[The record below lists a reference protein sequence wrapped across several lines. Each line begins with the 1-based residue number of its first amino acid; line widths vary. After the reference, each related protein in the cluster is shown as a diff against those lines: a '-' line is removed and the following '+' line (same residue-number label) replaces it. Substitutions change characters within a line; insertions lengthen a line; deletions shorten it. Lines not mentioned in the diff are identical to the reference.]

1 MSELDLLGA
10 GRRDVANR
18 GRLLGAALLAFVCA
32 FALVGPILVA
42 ADPLRQDLTAVL
54 SPPGTA
60 YLLGSDHLGRS
71 ILARLA
77 AATRVS
83 LGLALLTA
91 VSAAI
96 PGIMLGLVAAW
107 RGGWIERCLSLFAD
121 AVLAL
126 PGLLLV
132 VLLAAFAPGEFAP
145 LYVGLAL
152 ALWVE
157 YFRVVRAT
165 TSALLARPQIEAAR
179 LLGFGPIHIV
189 RRHLLPELAPL
200 LITLLAFSVGAAV
213 LAISTLSFVGIGLR
227 PPTPE
232 WGSMMTE
239 LLPFYDEAPAQ
250 LLMPAALLF
259 MTVLGLQLAAG
270 RDRR

>member
-1 MSELDLLGA
+1 MSEVDLLGA
-10 GRRDVANR
+10 GRRDVASR
-18 GRLLGAALLAFVCA
+18 GRFLGAALLILVCA
-32 FALVGPILVA
+32 FALLGPMLVA
-42 ADPLRQDLTAVL
+42 ADPLRQDLAAVL
-54 SPPGTA
+54 TPPGST

-71 ILARLA
+71 ILARLTV
-77 AATRVS
+77 ATRIS

-96 PGIMLGLVAAW
+96 PGTLLGLFAAW
-107 RGGWIERCLSLFAD
+107 RGGWVECALSLVAD

-132 VLLAAFAPGEFAP
+132 VLLAAFAPGEFGP
-145 LYVGLAL
+145 LYVGLSL

-165 TSALLARPQIEAAR
+165 ASALLARPQIEAAR
-179 LLGFGPIHIV
+179 LLGFGAVHIV

-200 LITLLAFSVGAAV
+200 LVTLLAFSVGAAV

-239 LLPFYDEAPAQ
+239 LLPYYDEAPAQ
-250 LLMPAALLF
+250 LLMPAVLLF
-259 MTVLGLQLAAG
+259 MTVLGLQLVAG
-270 RDRR
+270 RDPR